1 MTFCSPQIALFSL
14 PYLLAL
20 EATERAWLRCGTKMV
35 MAVHQSGGPMPH
47 YFFHLAFGTRT
58 LLDEE
63 GIELPDRSAARA
75 EALAVIREL
84 SEAPTGGNSRRRAG
98 WFLQLADEQGQF
110 FRTPIGHP
118 ALELATPPRPAEERP
133 LNPASATSPARQGAF
148 SAPTQVAELVRQLS
162 TRTQH
167 AAQLLEHSR
176 RLQHQLSS
184 LCAANKLIRARARE
198 LVAYARL
205 VTVKSNDAGVLQMAN
220 ALARPSPP
228 HLVAPSRT

>member
-1 MTFCSPQIALFSL
+1 
-14 PYLLAL
+14 
-20 EATERAWLRCGTKMV
+20 MV

-133 LNPASATSPARQGAF
+133 LNPASS
-148 SAPTQVAELVRQLS
+148 E
-162 TRTQH
+162 
-167 AAQLLEHSR
+167 
-176 RLQHQLSS
+176 
-184 LCAANKLIRARARE
+184 ARE
-198 LVAYARL
+198 TRYSNFPEIRRMQVFLAPFQYRESVARGPFPL
-205 VTVKSNDAGVLQMAN
+205 SLQ
-220 ALARPSPP
+220 
-228 HLVAPSRT
+228 

>member
-1 MTFCSPQIALFSL
+1 
-14 PYLLAL
+14 
-20 EATERAWLRCGTKMV
+20 
-35 MAVHQSGGPMPH
+35 MPH

-58 LLDEE
+58 VLDEE

-118 ALELATPPRPAEERP
+118 ALELATPQRPVEERS
-133 LNPASATSPARQGAF
+133 LNPASATSPARQGAT

-162 TRTQH
+162 TRQQH

-176 RLQHQLSS
+176 RLQHQLST
-184 LCAANKLIRARARE
+184 LCAANERIRARARE

-205 VTVKSNDAGVLQMAN
+205 VTAKSDDAGVLQMAN
-220 ALARPSPP
+220 ALVPPSPP
-228 HLVAPSRT
+228 HLIAVSRT

>member
-1 MTFCSPQIALFSL
+1 
-14 PYLLAL
+14 
-20 EATERAWLRCGTKMV
+20 
-35 MAVHQSGGPMPH
+35 MPH
-47 YFFHLAFGTRT
+47 YFFHFSFGSRT
-58 LLDEE
+58 VLDEE

-75 EALAVIREL
+75 EALAAIREL
-84 SEAPTGGNSRRRAG
+84 SDAPTGGNSRRWAG

-133 LNPASATSPARQGAF
+133 LNPASATSPPQGAF
-148 SAPTQVAELVRQLS
+148 SASTQVAELVRQVS
-162 TRTQH
+162 RRQQH

-176 RLQHQLSS
+176 WLQHELSS

-205 VTVKSNDAGVLQMAN
+205 VTVKSGDAGVLQTAN
-220 ALARPSPP
+220 PLAPPSPP
-228 HLVAPSRT
+228 PLIAVSRT

>member
-1 MTFCSPQIALFSL
+1 
-14 PYLLAL
+14 
-20 EATERAWLRCGTKMV
+20 
-35 MAVHQSGGPMPH
+35 MPH

-58 LLDEE
+58 VLDEE

-75 EALAVIREL
+75 EALAAIREL
-84 SEAPTGGNSRRRAG
+84 SDAPTGGNSRRWAG

-118 ALELATPPRPAEERP
+118 ALELATPQRPVEERS
-133 LNPASATSPARQGAF
+133 LNPASATSPARQGAT

-162 TRTQH
+162 TRQQH

-176 RLQHQLSS
+176 RLHHELSS
-184 LCAANKLIRARARE
+184 LCAANERIRARARE

-205 VTVKSNDAGVLQMAN
+205 VTAKSDDAGVLQMAN

-228 HLVAPSRT
+228 HLVALPPT